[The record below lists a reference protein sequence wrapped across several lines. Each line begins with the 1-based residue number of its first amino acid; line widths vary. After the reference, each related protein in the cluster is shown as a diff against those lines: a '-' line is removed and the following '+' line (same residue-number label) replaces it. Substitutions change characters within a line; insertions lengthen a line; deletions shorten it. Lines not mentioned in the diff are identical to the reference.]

1 MLQNLLLSGWFR
13 LQPFLK
19 YVAVVMLI
27 APLMAAS
34 SHSTSARS
42 QTAKNISVTMA
53 SDSVFI
59 TASANQ
65 APAANQVSKV
75 ATIYYLTDKPG
86 SVIVSRAA
94 VDELQIL
101 QIDNIESWTAKD
113 DSLSMKELPNNDSL
127 AAVELAVGVLRSHS
141 LSQGL
146 SSSQLGLVERLKVA
160 KLQSLPTENSNL
172 SIDESAARSSQAA
185 TIAPV
190 TGESQPNY
198 REVPVVEESE
208 QAQIEQQDPIG
219 SPHPVP
225 WNWIM
230 TTHQAIS
237 SQGSSGV
244 RHYRSVPVISPD
256 GRHAVYSRVQLEIKP
271 ELYNSRVSSVL
282 FVEDRQTGKLRVLS
296 STSRNMDT
304 LLSVKAD
311 RDANGEGTI
320 GVLVPVSWSESGDR
334 FLARQFEGVFNTSD
348 ATDRALI
355 WDRQS
360 DRTNTISPVSE
371 EQEHEK
377 IAVLLGWSKIQPSN
391 VLFRTG
397 EIGQEDWPVLAVSDD
412 GRTVIATDTD
422 QPVTFGE
429 KVKEVWGKPQ
439 VAYR

>member
-1 MLQNLLLSGWFR
+1 MLKNLLLSGWFR
-13 LQPFLK
+13 VQPFLI
-19 YVAVVMLI
+19 YVAVVTLI
-27 APLMAAS
+27 APLMATS

-42 QTAKNISVTMA
+42 QAAKNTSVTMA
-53 SDSVFI
+53 SDSVLI

-65 APAANQVSKV
+65 AATAKTVSKV
-75 ATIYYLTDKPG
+75 ATTSPLVDKPG
-86 SVIVSRAA
+86 SVITSGAV

-113 DSLSMKELPNNDSL
+113 DSLSTKGLPNSNSL
-127 AAVELAVGVLRSHS
+127 TVS

-146 SSSQLGLVERLKVA
+146 STSQLGLVERLKLA
-160 KLQSLPTENSNL
+160 KLQSLPRENNYL
-172 SIDESAARSSQAA
+172 SMDKPAAESPKAA

-190 TGESQPNY
+190 SRESQPDD
-198 REVPVVEESE
+198 REVPVTEESE
-208 QAQIEQQDPIG
+208 QTQTQQQDPIG

-225 WNWIM
+225 WDWIL
-230 TTHQAIS
+230 TTHQTIS
-237 SQGSSGV
+237 SQGVSGV
-244 RHYRSVPVISPD
+244 RYYRSLPVVSPD
-256 GRHAVYSRVQLEIKP
+256 GRYAVYSRVQLEVKP

-282 FVEDRQTGKLRVLS
+282 FIEDRQTRKLRVLS
-296 STSRNMDT
+296 STSRNMDA
-304 LLSVKAD
+304 LLNTKAD
-311 RDANGEGTI
+311 QDANGEGTI

-360 DRTNTISPVSE
+360 DRTNTVSPTSE

-377 IAVLLGWSKIQPSN
+377 IAVLLGWSKSQPSN

-397 EIGQEDWPVLAVSDD
+397 EIGQEDWLVLAVSDD
-412 GRTVIATDTD
+412 GRTVIATQTD
-422 QPVTFGE
+422 RPVTFGK